1 MTALY
6 KSAFRKFVKKQSR
19 VFQLAIEDE
28 VHWVLGSPQAGE
40 GKKVDQEGIRVH
52 KFKFHQQEYLMAYSV
67 HDRKLV
73 FYMMGTHEN
82 FYRALKACL
91 KEMD

>member
-19 VFQLAIEDE
+19 AFQLAIEDE
-28 VHWVLGSPQAGE
+28 VHEVLESPQTGE
-40 GKKVDQEGIRVH
+40 AKKGDLIGIRVH
-52 KFKFHQQEYLMAYSV
+52 KFKFHKQEYLMAYSV
-67 HDRKLV
+67 QDRKLV

-82 FYRALKACL
+82 FYRALKAYL
-91 KEMD
+91 KEVI